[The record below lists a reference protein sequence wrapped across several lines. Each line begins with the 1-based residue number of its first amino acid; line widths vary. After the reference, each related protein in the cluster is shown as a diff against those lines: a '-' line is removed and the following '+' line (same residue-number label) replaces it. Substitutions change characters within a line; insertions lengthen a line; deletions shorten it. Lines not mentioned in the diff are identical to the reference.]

1 MENQEQFLETIG
13 RLKEKGFVLPRF
25 EYNRDDDSWEAILLN
40 EGIEDINYGVGLMAS
55 FSLSYNQNMGL
66 EDVIK
71 NNITSID
78 EIGFFDYHCDHDS
91 MWNLLEP
98 EEWKDIPERIDRQ
111 YDELQLLSNFLNNF
125 SQSERD
131 ARRDAYKP
139 NTFEETVG
147 EHYGELIR
155 DDRLIW
161 ANILGE
167 KFPYVRTTFD
177 DFGDVG
183 RAFGGLYFI
192 STDIANEPW
201 KEQIVAYH
209 ERFCDGGNHEYAL
222 KKERELAKKLG
233 KEKELSEWR
242 KLVIDLWINGGE
254 R

>member
-1 MENQEQFLETIG
+1 MENQEQFLETVR
-13 RLKEKGFVLPRF
+13 RLKEKGFVLPKF
-25 EYNRDDDSWEAILLN
+25 EYNRDDDSWDAILVN

-55 FSLSYNQNMGL
+55 FSLSYNQNIEL
-66 EDVIK
+66 EDIVR
-71 NNITSID
+71 NSIAKI
-78 EIGFFDYHCDHDS
+78 EGLRFFDYNCDHDS
-91 MWNLLEP
+91 MWNPLEP

-139 NTFEETVG
+139 NTFEDTVG
-147 EHYGELIR
+147 VHYGELIR
-155 DDRLIW
+155 DGRLNW
-161 ANILGE
+161 ADILGE

-183 RAFGGLYFI
+183 RAFGGLYFV

-209 ERFCDGGNHEYAL
+209 ERFCSGGYHEYAL

-242 KLVIDLWINGGE
+242 ELVRDLWINGGE